1 MPCYQVRTVSVAF
14 KIGNIDLLKKAIE
27 KMEGTYLGNNEEFLN
42 FRTNDG
48 RYVNI
53 NFKKE
58 TISSFGSN
66 LNFTEKGLATFSN
79 SIKRAYSEVVIN
91 EVAKRQKWM
100 QRKMGEGRFQLQR
113 F

>member
-1 MPCYQVRTVSVAF
+1 MPCYSIRTISVEFKVS
-14 KIGNIDLLKKAIE
+14 NIDLLKKAIE
-27 KMEGTYLGNNEEFLN
+27 KIEGTYLGNNEEFLN

-58 TISSFGSN
+58 TISS

-79 SIKRAYSEVVIN
+79 SIKRAYSEVVID
-91 EVAKRQKWM
+91 EVAKKNRWILQKLN
-100 QRKMGEGRFQLQR
+100 KDHYNLQR